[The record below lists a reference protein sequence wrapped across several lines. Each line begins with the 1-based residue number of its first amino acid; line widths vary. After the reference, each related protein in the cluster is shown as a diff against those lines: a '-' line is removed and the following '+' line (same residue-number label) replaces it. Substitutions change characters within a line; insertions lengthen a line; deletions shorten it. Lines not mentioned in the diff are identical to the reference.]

1 MVKTTHP
8 GNIGAAARVMANLG
22 LADLRLVMPRVFPTQ
37 AATARAAGA
46 EHILEQATVCDTL
59 EEATADCSFVI
70 GATARRRTIGS
81 PLLEPQNAASR
92 LIEASRHGSTALV
105 FGQEAAGLTNEQ
117 LDLCHAH
124 VRVGVEDDFPSLN
137 VATAV
142 AILIYEV
149 RRQSYSRAPSED
161 NGCEIDPRLK
171 GTVPMTVLEFERLM
185 EHLEQV
191 GHRTGFLTGPRT
203 RLLRKMRRFLRQGLC
218 SQADVNIVR
227 GVLTSI
233 EQTIERGKTTGER

>member
-1 MVKTTHP
+1 MVETTHP

-22 LADLRLVMPRVFPTQ
+22 LADLRLVRPRVFPAE

-59 EEATADCSFVI
+59 EEVITGCSFVI

-81 PLLEPQNAASR
+81 PLLEPQTAASC
-92 LIEASRHGSTALV
+92 LIKASWLGSTALV
-105 FGQEAAGLTNEQ
+105 FGQEAAGLTNEH

-142 AILIYEV
+142 AILIYEI
-149 RRQSYSRAPSED
+149 RRLSYSHAPGED
-161 NGCEIDPRLK
+161 NRCKTDPRLK
-171 GTVPMTVLEFERLM
+171 GTVPMTVSEFERLM
-185 EHLEQV
+185 EHLERV

-203 RLLRKMRRFLRQGLC
+203 RLLRKLRRLLRQGLC
-218 SQADVNIVR
+218 SQADINIVR

-233 EQTIERGKTTGER
+233 EHTIEKGEATGGR